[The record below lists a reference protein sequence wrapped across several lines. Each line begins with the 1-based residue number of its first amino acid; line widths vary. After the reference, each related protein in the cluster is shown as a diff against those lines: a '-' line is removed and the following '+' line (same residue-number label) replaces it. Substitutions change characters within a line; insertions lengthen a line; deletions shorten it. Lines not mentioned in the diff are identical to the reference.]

1 MASPEWISFYD
12 SKHWIYVNARH
23 QSAHCQRLAEAF
35 LRFAPAG
42 GVMLDFGCGESLF
55 ADRVAEPTSRLI
67 LCEAAPN
74 VRAALAGRFAGN
86 SKIVVRKPED
96 IAVMTPQSI
105 DVIIM
110 HSVAQYLSPHDL
122 DRQLK
127 VFRRLL
133 RPGGLLVLS
142 DILPR
147 RLSAL
152 TDAFDLLEFGA
163 QEGFFWAAMLGLFRT
178 YLSGYR
184 RLRKSLGLARY
195 NEDEVVAKLAAA
207 GFSAERA
214 RTNIGHSTKR
224 MTFLAHV
231 RR

>member
-23 QSAHCQRLAEAF
+23 QTAHCQRLAEAF
-35 LRFAPAG
+35 LRYAPAG
-42 GVMLDFGCGESLF
+42 GGMLDFGCGESLF
-55 ADRVAEPTSRLI
+55 ADRVAEPTARLI

-74 VRAALAGRFAGN
+74 VRASLAGRFAGN
-86 SKIVVRKPED
+86 DKIAVRKPED
-96 IAVMTPQSI
+96 VAVMTPHSI
-105 DVIIM
+105 DVVIM
-110 HSVAQYLSPHDL
+110 HSVAQYLSPQDL
-122 DRQLK
+122 DRQLA
-127 VFRRLL
+127 VFRRVL

-163 QEGFFWAAMLGLFRT
+163 QEGFFWAAVVGLFRT

-184 RLRKSLGLARY
+184 TLRKSLGLARY
-195 NEDEVVAKLAAA
+195 NEDEVIAKLDAA
-207 GFSAERA
+207 GFSAKRA
-214 RTNIGHSTKR
+214 RPNIGHSTKR

-231 RR
+231 G

>member
-1 MASPEWISFYD
+1 M
-12 SKHWIYVNARH
+12 
-23 QSAHCQRLAEAF
+23 
-35 LRFAPAG
+35 
-42 GVMLDFGCGESLF
+42 
-55 ADRVAEPTSRLI
+55 
-67 LCEAAPN
+67 
-74 VRAALAGRFAGN
+74 
-86 SKIVVRKPED
+86 
-96 IAVMTPQSI
+96 
-105 DVIIM
+105 
-110 HSVAQYLSPHDL
+110 
-122 DRQLK
+122 
-127 VFRRLL
+127 
-133 RPGGLLVLS
+133 
-142 DILPR
+142 
-147 RLSAL
+147 SAL